1 MARDAIA
8 RAEIDIIYNA
18 KKFEKLYA
26 TCRWS
31 LYRVVRRFR
40 HGNYFQYYFR

>member
-1 MARDAIA
+1 MVCDAVA

-26 TCRWS
+26 TRRWY
-31 LYRVVRRFR
+31 LYCVVRRFC
-40 HGNYFQYYFR
+40 HGNYF